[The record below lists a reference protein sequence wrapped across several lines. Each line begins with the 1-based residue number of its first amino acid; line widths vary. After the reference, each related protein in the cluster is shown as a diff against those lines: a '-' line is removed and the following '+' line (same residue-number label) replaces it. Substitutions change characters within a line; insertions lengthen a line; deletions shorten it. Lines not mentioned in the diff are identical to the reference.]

1 MTSIYTKVAYY
12 SGSENYSDVEFSN
25 LFNWMS
31 VNVGQIYK
39 DWAYRAADEIVE
51 IVLFNKQ
58 ELAPMV
64 ALRWS

>member
-1 MTSIYTKVAYY
+1 
-12 SGSENYSDVEFSN
+12 
-25 LFNWMS
+25 MS